1 MGIWPIQCVGKA
13 KRVLSVEMKVQY
25 EVIAED
31 GLGGEL
37 MSCVDESISDQEDH
51 SAESGCGSMMQRLT

>member
-1 MGIWPIQCVGKA
+1 VGIWPIQSVGKA

-31 GLGGEL
+31 GSDGEL
-37 MSCVDESISDQEDH
+37 LSCVDESNSDQEDATTNTNPAD
-51 SAESGCGSMMQRLT
+51 SC